1 VACDDELGVVGFYT
15 LNVCSVIPSTL
26 PEETLRRLP
35 KYSEIP
41 GVFIGRLASDLR
53 MRGRGI
59 GESLMIDVFRRAQ
72 RINEEAA
79 VSLVVLDSKDDN
91 ATQFYKRF
99 GFTPLVTDSRRLFV
113 PLATV
118 LKAYAASLKAV

>member
-1 VACDDELGVVGFYT
+1 
-15 LNVCSVIPSTL
+15 VIPATL
-26 PEETLRRLP
+26 PEETSRRLP

-53 MRGRGI
+53 MRGKGI
-59 GESLMIDVFRRAQ
+59 GERLMIDIFHRAQ

-79 VSLVVLDSKDDN
+79 VTLVVLDSKDES
-91 ATQFYKRF
+91 ATQFYRRF
-99 GFTPLVTDSRRLFV
+99 GFMPLVTDSRRLFV

-118 LKAYAASLKAV
+118 LKAYAVSLEAV